1 MPRVIHFEMNVDN
14 PERVTKFYTDTFGW
28 QFQKWGGPS
37 EYWLVTTGPDSQPGI
52 NGGLM
57 KRPHPGASTV
67 NTIGVSSVD
76 DAIAAVTKNGGKMVM
91 PKTPI
96 PTIGW
101 FAYCSD
107 TEGNTFGVM
116 QADPNAR

>member
-1 MPRVIHFEMNVDN
+1 MPRVIHFEINVDN
-14 PERVTKFYTDTFGW
+14 PERATKFYTDTFGW